1 MNWRFFCSVNIM
13 LKDLSTFYSRLE
25 SGIIYPAAMIIYMA
39 VSSPPE
45 GKLPSVDL
53 YPMVVLAAVCIIA

>member
-1 MNWRFFCSVNIM
+1 M